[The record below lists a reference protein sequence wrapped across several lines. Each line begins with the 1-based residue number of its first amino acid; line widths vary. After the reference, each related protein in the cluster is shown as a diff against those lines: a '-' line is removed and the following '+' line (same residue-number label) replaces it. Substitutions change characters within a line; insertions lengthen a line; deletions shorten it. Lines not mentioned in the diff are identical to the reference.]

1 MRELTVRIRFTAPC
15 LGNVKSKGR
24 DGKYFLPKNPAKQV
38 TFMGTWHE
46 ANLKF
51 AVQLLG
57 RHQDEVGKILW
68 DIVVDGR
75 VPAGSAGRHRRYYTG
90 GNGKR
95 RFCQHECFPQGHV
108 VGINCVVPT
117 TITDDDMIAL
127 MNLAGKYKGLSPW
140 KPGEFGHFEVE
151 SIHPR
156 RPVIQNRGGALIEKT
171 EKALKK
177 QTE

>member
-1 MRELTVRIRFTAPC
+1 
-15 LGNVKSKGR
+15 LGNVRARKS
-24 DGKYFLPKNPAKQV
+24 GKYFLPKNPEMKV
-38 TFMGTWHE
+38 VFMATWHE

-51 AVQLLG
+51 ASQILG
-57 RHQDEVGKILW
+57 RHQDEVSNIHW

-75 VPAGSAGRHRRYYTG
+75 IPPGERGRFRRYYT
-90 GNGKR
+90 NDKRKR
-95 RFCQHECFPQGHV
+95 RYSQHECFPAGHV
-108 VGINCVVPT
+108 VGINCVVPQ
-117 TITDDDMIAL
+117 TISDDDLIAL

-151 SIHPR
+151 SIHAR
-156 RPVIQNRGGALIEKT
+156 RPEIPNRGGALTEIT